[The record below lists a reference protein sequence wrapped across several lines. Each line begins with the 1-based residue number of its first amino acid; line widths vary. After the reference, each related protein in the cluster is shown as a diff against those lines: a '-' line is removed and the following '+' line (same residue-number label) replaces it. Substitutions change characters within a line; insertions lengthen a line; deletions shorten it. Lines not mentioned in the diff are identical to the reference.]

1 MTRDEFAAAASA
13 SEKKLFIA
21 AFSVTANAEDARDA
35 VSDALLYAWEHR
47 AELRDITK
55 FDAWLLKITYS
66 QAKMIRRK
74 NRRYGSLD
82 ELSENFKS
90 VTDRSDLE
98 FFDILNRAKIDGEQR
113 RILTL
118 HFLYGYTLAE
128 IAELTDK
135 KADTVKTKYYRA
147 LRKMSSMK
155 GLK

>member
-1 MTRDEFAAAASA
+1 MTRDEFAAAVSV
-13 SEKKLFIA
+13 SEKRLYIA

-35 VSDALLYAWEHR
+35 VADALLYAWEHR
-47 AELRDITK
+47 DELRDETK

-66 QAKMIRRK
+66 QAKMIRRR

-90 VTDRSDLE
+90 ETDRSDLE
-98 FFDILNRAKIDGEQR
+98 FFDILNRAKIDEEQR

-118 HFLYGYTLAE
+118 RFLYGYTLAD
-128 IAELTDK
+128 IAKMTDK
-135 KADTVKTKYYRA
+135 KPDTVKTKYYRA
-147 LRKMSSMK
+147 LQKMSAMK